1 MNRYKFCYQI
11 ALLGLLLLTACQSDD
26 KSEPGVGLQPDG
38 KIRVHLKV
46 GAAGSETTRAWSDSQ
61 YANDLEMMNVWTVVV
76 VDNATNKVVSIYAC
90 KPDGNP
96 DQEID
101 ATDDIAEIPAAGTY
115 RFYSFANISPNVV
128 KQLCFPAMAP
138 IGVRTRGEG
147 GSNND
152 PTSGPS
158 TQVEGL
164 VTSYNGVGSAV
175 SESVTS
181 YVTANDDPDP
191 FMTDDNK
198 YTKNTYYPIN
208 FAEGAVVSADAVSAA
223 TVNMAG
229 NNFRVIGANG
239 YGAVGIPMS
248 NVQTITVTE
257 ATISIDLVV
266 IRMMAKIELDIY
278 NDGDDDVTISSI
290 SLTDITKNANDNL
303 KLLPNLTAGANSMNY
318 THQDIRPNLGGAA
331 STGNMTLSPSTPTQ
345 GFIAKT
351 GHKTT
356 DTPLNPVK
364 FIFYVNESAA
374 PANGSGLFYVTLGIK
389 TGSGTDVVYSHA
401 LISDTD
407 AKEWGYIARNDY
419 RQIPI
424 VLTDWLFR
432 IEPIAFV
439 PIAGYPAT
447 LLSSDAQKATFST
460 GGIIALQPFVKKRT
474 DAFWL
479 DFSDPEV
486 EFVSISWKN
495 SDGEKK
501 SAQDVGATGNEIV
514 KTPFT
519 YDDANKCII
528 GELNQARVSASHD
541 TKTAITVTVKVGP
554 SGSQFTYSFTCD
566 VNI

>member
-541 TKTAITVTVKVGP
+541 TKTAITVTVKLGP